1 MKLKMSKNSLFAVL
15 LRSPWWISFLLVGA
29 IAVAATALLP
39 AVYVPVGVM
48 GGLPFLVI
56 GVMAAWRQWHAP
68 NPARLAE
75 ALERARNMSWP
86 DFSNALEQA
95 FVAQGYEVS
104 RLKGGAADLQL
115 VKGGKVTLV
124 SAKRWKA
131 ASVGV
136 EPLRELAAAKEALAA
151 HLGTYIGLGR
161 LTDNARR
168 FAQEQ
173 GVHVM
178 TGDAL
183 AILLSSKSRS

>member
-1 MKLKMSKNSLFAVL
+1 M
-15 LRSPWWISFLLVGA
+15 
-29 IAVAATALLP
+29 
-39 AVYVPVGVM
+39 
-48 GGLPFLVI
+48 VI

-75 ALERARNMSWP
+75 ALERARNMSCP

-124 SAKRWKA
+124 SGKRWKS

-136 EPLRELAAAKEALAA
+136 EPLRELAAAKEAQAA
-151 HLGTYIGLGR
+151 HLSTYIGLGR